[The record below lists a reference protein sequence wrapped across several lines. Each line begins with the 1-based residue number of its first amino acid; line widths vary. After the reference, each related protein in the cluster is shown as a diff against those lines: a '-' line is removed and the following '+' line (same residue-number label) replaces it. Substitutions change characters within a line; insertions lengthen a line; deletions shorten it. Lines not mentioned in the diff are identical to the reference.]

1 MYLLLRVEHK
11 QKNSSNTFRIRIFL
25 FLSYSF
31 GIETINTSIH
41 SRSSLENHTRFQTKM
56 GKIYTRFRPKR
67 RIIPT
72 RWDVTYL
79 YDLYKGVPPPP
90 GSGKIEQNLDLVFA
104 NNSVQEAMPQIA
116 TMVAFLYFCC
126 SSFVTSD
133 NFSFYLL
140 SRHSSSLTK
149 IRKET

>member
-1 MYLLLRVEHK
+1 MITQIRAQIKKLF
-11 QKNSSNTFRIRIFL
+11 NPFRIRIFL

-31 GIETINTSIH
+31 GIETINTFIH
-41 SRSSLENHTRFQTKM
+41 SVVPSKTIPDS
-56 GKIYTRFRPKR
+56 RPKWAKS
-67 RIIPT
+67 IPVSDQNGAKSLPDGT
-72 RWDVTYL
+72 SHTYMT
-79 YDLYKGVPPPP
+79 YMKEYPPPTA
-90 GSGKIEQNLDLVFA
+90 GSGNIEQNLDLVFA

-116 TMVAFLYFCC
+116 AMVAFLYFCC
-126 SSFVTSD
+126 NSFATSD

>member
-1 MYLLLRVEHK
+1 
-11 QKNSSNTFRIRIFL
+11 
-25 FLSYSF
+25 
-31 GIETINTSIH
+31 
-41 SRSSLENHTRFQTKM
+41 M

-67 RIIPT
+67 RKIPT
-72 RWDVTYL
+72 RRDVTYL
-79 YDLYKGVPPPP
+79 YDLYEGVPPPP
-90 GSGKIEQNLDLVFA
+90 AGSGNIEQNLDLVFA

-116 TMVAFLYFCC
+116 AMVAFLYFCC
-126 SSFVTSD
+126 NSFATSD